1 MGHGKKR
8 DEEDE
13 DDYENDPWDEDS
25 SKRLKKKEVPGA
37 TSSSLFDMKPAK
49 NNIPVNVKDDFE
61 DEFDDAPIVL
71 NNKGKQQQQQPQV
84 QPQLSDHLLGQQKK
98 GAREQDNGLFVDN
111 DFGDDFSEEE
121 EEEEEEDKA
130 QQKKGARDI
139 FDQQRP
145 SQD

>member
-1 MGHGKKR
+1 
-8 DEEDE
+8 
-13 DDYENDPWDEDS
+13 
-25 SKRLKKKEVPGA
+25 
-37 TSSSLFDMKPAK
+37 
-49 NNIPVNVKDDFE
+49 
-61 DEFDDAPIVL
+61 
-71 NNKGKQQQQQPQV
+71 
-84 QPQLSDHLLGQQKK
+84 
-98 GAREQDNGLFVDN
+98 LFVDN